1 MEEARTYL
9 EKLADIVTPEVQVDK
24 MYQRI
29 HEVVSML

>member
-9 EKLADIVTPEVQVDK
+9 EKLADIVAPEVQVDK
-24 MYQRI
+24 MYQQI